1 MKFRTIVLQG
11 GKTVTGIAVPTGVVE
26 ALAAGRRPAVRVTL
40 NGYTYRS
47 TIASRGGE
55 FLIPVSAE
63 VRERAGVAAGDEV
76 QVDLQLDTEP
86 RQVAVP
92 DDLTEALGVDAEAA
106 KTFEGLPYSHQRS
119 YTDWIE
125 SAKRPE
131 TRERRIQQAVEM
143 LRSGR
148 RSR

>member
-1 MKFRTIVLQG
+1 MRFRTTLMQG
-11 GKTVTGIAVPTGVVE
+11 GKTATGIAVPTGIVE
-26 ALAAGRRPAVRVTL
+26 ALAAGRRPAVSVTL

-47 TIASRGGE
+47 TIAARGGE

-63 VRERAGVAAGDEV
+63 VRRQAGVTAGDEV
-76 QVDLQLDTEP
+76 DVDVQLDTEP

-92 DDLTEALGVDAEAA
+92 DDLSHALGADAEAA
-106 KTFEGLPYSHQRS
+106 RTFEGLPYSHQRS

-125 SAKRPE
+125 SAKKAE
-131 TRERRIQQAVEM
+131 TRERRVQQAVEM